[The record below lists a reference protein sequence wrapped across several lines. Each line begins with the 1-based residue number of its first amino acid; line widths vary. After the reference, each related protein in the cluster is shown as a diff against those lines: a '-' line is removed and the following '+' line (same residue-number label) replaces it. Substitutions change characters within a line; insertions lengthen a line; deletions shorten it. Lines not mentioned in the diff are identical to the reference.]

1 MDGLS
6 DASLYQGDYHKGEIE
21 IEKAVPVF
29 ENRYIKAYNDSV
41 IFPSGYHGTYFRVGS
56 PADRSVA
63 ALPVTADG
71 EVILIKTF
79 RHGVRGWGYEVPKG
93 GVEAQEDCE
102 TAARREL
109 LEETGYLCGTLEDM
123 GTYSM
128 SPDIVGG
135 RLRCYLARDCVKAGS
150 ASAERTEAITDVVR
164 ARFPDFFPELDALDF
179 QDALTELL
187 ILKYLKGEGK

>member
-1 MDGLS
+1 MDNPS
-6 DASLYQGDYHKGEIE
+6 SVSLYQGDYHKGEIE
-21 IEKAVPVF
+21 IEREVPVF
-29 ENRYIKAYNDSV
+29 ENRYIKVYNDSV
-41 IFPSGYHGTYFRVGS
+41 IFPSGYHGTYFRIGS

-93 GVEAQEDCE
+93 GVEAGEDCDA
-102 TAARREL
+102 AARREL
-109 LEETGYLCGTLEDM
+109 LEETGYQCGTLEDM
-123 GTYSM
+123 GTYST

-135 RLRCYLARDCVKAGS
+135 RLRCYLARDCVKAGK
-150 ASAERTEAITDVVR
+150 ASAELTEAITGVTLIR
-164 ARFPDFFPELDALDF
+164 PEAFAEMDAMDF